1 MVISIGIYLFLTIS
15 YPFSAIYFHVE
26 NVLPPSEYTQFAIVT
41 TLANDLLNNGLNI
54 CVVAVAIL
62 FFISYTLETFCH
74 LFVKLKDFA
83 NQ

>member
-1 MVISIGIYLFLTIS
+1 MISVGIYCFLTIS

-26 NVLPPSEYTQFAIVT
+26 NMLPPSVNTQFAIVT
-41 TLANDLLNNGLNI
+41 TLANDLLNYGLNM
-54 CVVAVAIL
+54 CVLAVTIL